1 MLKIVGIVV
10 IISVTSFGGSYFSS
24 ALKNRVVILKK
35 LNYMLDEIL
44 ILIRCK
50 SATVYEIA
58 ETLAADQRFSD
69 FDFLKK
75 VISDKNKPFRENWCS
90 AVSENIPQ
98 GAKKSDI
105 ELLTDIGRKLG
116 ASDLEGQISTISLWQ
131 SELVSAISSAEE
143 DYARKAKLYRS
154 LGVLMGAFISIMLV

>member
-1 MLKIVGIVV
+1 MLKIIGIAV
-10 IISVTSFGGSYFSS
+10 IISVTSFAGSYFSF
-24 ALKNRVVILKK
+24 ALKNRVVMLKK

-44 ILIRCK
+44 LLLRCK

-58 ETLAADQRFSD
+58 ETLAVDQRFFD

-75 VISDKNKPFRENWCS
+75 VISDRNKPFRESWCS

-98 GAKKSDI
+98 GAKKSDM

-116 ASDLEGQISTISLWQ
+116 ASDLEGQINTISLWQ

-154 LGVLMGAFISIMLV
+154 LGVLTGAFISIMLV